1 MKRSDEVIEKFKG
14 GRNCSQAVFAAY
26 AEECGLPIETALKIA
41 CGFGGGL
48 GRLGYTCGAVTGAI
62 MVIGLKACDAA
73 PTDPIT
79 KTRVYGLVRSFMEE
93 FEARHE
99 TTLCRELLGCDI
111 GTPEGHEK
119 AKALGLFDTECPVY
133 IRDAVEILEEMF

>member
-14 GRNCSQAVFAAY
+14 GRNCSQAVFAAF
-26 AEECGLPIETALKIA
+26 AEECGLETETALKIA
-41 CGFGGGL
+41 CGFGGGM
-48 GRLGYTCGAVTGAI
+48 GRLGHTCGAVTGAI
-62 MVIGLKACDAA
+62 MAIGLKTCGSDPA
-73 PTDPIT
+73 DPIT
-79 KTRVYGLVRSFMEE
+79 KTRVYSLVRSFMEE

-111 GTPEGHEK
+111 STTEGQEE

-133 IRDAVEILEEMF
+133 VRDAVEILEEMF